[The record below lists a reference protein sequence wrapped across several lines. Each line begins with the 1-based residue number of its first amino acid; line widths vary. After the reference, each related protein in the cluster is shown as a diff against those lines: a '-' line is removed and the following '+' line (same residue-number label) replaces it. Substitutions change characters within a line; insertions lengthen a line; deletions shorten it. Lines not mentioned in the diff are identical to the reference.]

1 MTGVMAG
8 EQGSGHVPC
17 PACGEENI
25 AGTDRCENCLEPLR
39 SLDVPETV
47 QAVSESAFSAPLSSL
62 RLTRP
67 PVLAPVVSVREAV
80 ALLARDPGGAVLV
93 LEGGALSGIFT
104 ERDVL
109 KKVAGQ
115 PGALDAPLAEYMT
128 ADPVVVHESETVAV
142 ALHKMAA
149 GGFRHVPLDTA
160 GGFFIVTASDAL
172 RWVVERY
179 IDSDGA

>member
-1 MTGVMAG
+1 MTSATAG
-8 EQGSGHVPC
+8 DPGSGLVPC

-25 AGTDRCENCLEPLR
+25 AGTDRCENCLQPLR
-39 SLDVPETV
+39 SMDVPETV

-62 RLTRP
+62 RLIRP
-67 PVLAPVVSVREAV
+67 PALAPTASVREAI
-80 ALLARDPGGAVLV
+80 ALLAANPGGAVLV

-115 PGALDAPLAEYMT
+115 PGSLDAPLAEYMT
-128 ADPVVVHESETVAV
+128 ADPVVVRESETVAV

-160 GGFFIVTASDAL
+160 DGFLIVTASDAL

-179 IDSDGA
+179 IDSAAL